1 MLVRQW
7 ITSRRDHYNS
17 FCMLRD
23 DQINRRLSAAF
34 PVPAWAER
42 NMVWLFPPRGDTE
55 ISEDTLLLQ
64 SHHLSQNNNSQHFN
78 SISHSQ
84 FLHDSE
90 KMNGMIGVASSC
102 KGKGNLGG
110 GKILLVLQLFIN
122 SELMNCTH

>member
-1 MLVRQW
+1 
-7 ITSRRDHYNS
+7 
-17 FCMLRD
+17 
-23 DQINRRLSAAF
+23 
-34 PVPAWAER
+34 
-42 NMVWLFPPRGDTE
+42 MVWLFPPRGDTE

-110 GKILLVLQLFIN
+110 GRILLVLQLFIN

>member
-1 MLVRQW
+1 
-7 ITSRRDHYNS
+7 
-17 FCMLRD
+17 
-23 DQINRRLSAAF
+23 
-34 PVPAWAER
+34 
-42 NMVWLFPPRGDTE
+42 MVWLFPPQGDTE

-90 KMNGMIGVASSC
+90 KMNGMIGVVSSC

-122 SELMNCTH
+122 LELMNCTH